1 MGNDDKAR
9 EQALANT
16 RKLLQD
22 KQAHARGTPAWQAF
36 DHGSAGKSPGSGF
49 QSDEAREQAEHLHEA
64 ESRLEGI
71 HGASATHDRHNQGK
85 RDNRT

>member
-22 KQAHARGTPAWQAF
+22 KQAHARDTPAWQAF
-36 DHGSAGKSPGSGF
+36 DHGSAGKAPKSGF
-49 QSDEAREQAEHLHEA
+49 QSDEARVQAEHLHED
-64 ESRLEGI
+64 ESRLDGI
-71 HGASATHDRHNQGK
+71 QGAIATHDRHNQGK
-85 RDNRT
+85 RDSRT